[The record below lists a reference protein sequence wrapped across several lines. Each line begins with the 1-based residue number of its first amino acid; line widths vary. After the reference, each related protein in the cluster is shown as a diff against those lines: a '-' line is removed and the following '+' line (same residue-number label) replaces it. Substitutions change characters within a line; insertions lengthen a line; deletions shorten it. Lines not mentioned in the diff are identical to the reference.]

1 MRYRRL
7 ISVYQATHL
16 VALYCAPCSLS
27 IYFARCLLLLAKG
40 FDYVF
45 IFTPM
50 RTFTIIFLLFMCNF
64 CLWQYRITNLAC
76 FAPYYI
82 YLHTYGVH
90 IWMDMIITLIDDQC
104 CYYSLVLCQ
113 THACL
118 WGWVFRIFAW
128 YIMRLCPGGRV
139 RATRPLFNP
148 SLCKYIIIHCCGVR
162 AHESQ
167 SRLTLPDRKQRK
179 SPPPIYIN

>member
-1 MRYRRL
+1 VRYRRL

-82 YLHTYGVH
+82 FIYIYLHTYGVH

-104 CYYSLVLCQ
+104 CYYSLSIMCQ
-113 THACL
+113 THACRVEV
-118 WGWVFRIFAW
+118 GFVFLPIL
-128 YIMRLCPGGRV
+128 IKRLCPGGR
-139 RATRPLFNP
+139 AP
-148 SLCKYIIIHCCGVR
+148 SLWL
-162 AHESQ
+162 S
-167 SRLTLPDRKQRK
+167 L
-179 SPPPIYIN
+179 